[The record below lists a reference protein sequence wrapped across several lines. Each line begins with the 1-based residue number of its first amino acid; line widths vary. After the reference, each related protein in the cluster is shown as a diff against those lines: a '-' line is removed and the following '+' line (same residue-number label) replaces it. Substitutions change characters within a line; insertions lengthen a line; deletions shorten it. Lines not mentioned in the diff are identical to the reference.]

1 MVRRYK
7 GLDHLLEALA
17 ITEHATLEVAGH
29 FWEDIET
36 YRAQIRELG
45 LESRVILR
53 DGYVDASEIP
63 GLFSRSDVLVLPYR
77 SGTSSIVTDLAFA
90 HHRPV
95 IVSDVGDLADE
106 IEHAV
111 TGLVVPP
118 LDKHAL
124 ATAIEQMA
132 DRNRLAGMAHAVA
145 ERPDKSASEWAHY
158 VAAVLDQG
166 RAT

>member
-17 ITEHATLEVAGH
+17 LTDDATLEVAGH

-36 YRAQIRELG
+36 YRAHIRELG
-45 LESRVILR
+45 LDTRVTLR

-63 GLFSRSDVLVLPYR
+63 ELFSRSDVLVLPYR
-77 SGTSSIVTDLAFA
+77 SGTSSIVSDLAFA
-90 HHRPV
+90 HKRPV

-106 IEHAV
+106 IDDSV

-118 LDKHAL
+118 LDKPAL
-124 ATAIEQMA
+124 ARAIEHMA
-132 DRNRLAGMAHAVA
+132 DRTRLARMADAVA
-145 ERPDKSASEWAHY
+145 QRPDKSAAEWSLY
-158 VAAVLDQG
+158 VSTVLDDSG
-166 RAT
+166 PA